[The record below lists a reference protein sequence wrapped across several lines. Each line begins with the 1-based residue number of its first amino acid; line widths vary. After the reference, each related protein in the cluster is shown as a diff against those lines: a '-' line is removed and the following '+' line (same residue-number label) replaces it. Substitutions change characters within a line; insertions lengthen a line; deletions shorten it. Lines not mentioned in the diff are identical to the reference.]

1 MPKKRLDSRPVN
13 LQLWTLR
20 LPVTAISSILHRLS
34 GFGLF
39 LFIPLMLWGLQYSL
53 ASSDNFL
60 SLGRLFSSFPMKV
73 LLWLAGSALIYHI
86 IAGVRHLLMDIHIGD
101 SKQGGTIGAYLVLS
115 LSVLLSIGFGVCLW

>member
-20 LPVTAISSILHRLS
+20 FPVTAISSILHRLS

-53 ASSDNFL
+53 SSSSNFSAL
-60 SLGRLFSSFPMKV
+60 SQLFSSFSMKAV
-73 LLWLAGSALIYHI
+73 LWLVVSALLYHI
-86 IAGVRHLLMDIHIGD
+86 IAGIRHLFMDIHIGD
-101 SKQGGTIGAYLVLS
+101 SKQGGTIGAYIVLS
-115 LSVLLSIGFGVCLW
+115 LSILLSLVFGVYLW